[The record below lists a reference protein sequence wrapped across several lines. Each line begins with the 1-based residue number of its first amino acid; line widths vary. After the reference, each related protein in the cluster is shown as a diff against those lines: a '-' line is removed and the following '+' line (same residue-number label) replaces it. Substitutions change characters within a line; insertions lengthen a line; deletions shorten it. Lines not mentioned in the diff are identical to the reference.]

1 MTANGQMLNT
11 RSGQDT
17 LVCGVYHKDVLS
29 GLPYSSK
36 CSLYKS
42 VHDLEHSGFRANA
55 WKSRAERNEKMLAT
69 LET

>member
-55 WKSRAERNEKMLAT
+55 
-69 LET
+69 